1 MRGMTMWDNWHMPP
15 HDQCDDPHR
24 WQLQVH
30 NGLKHSVGHVTDWSL
45 AVDGG
50 AFIGMWTKPLAY
62 MFKRVVAFEPNPAAY
77 ACLEYN
83 CRNLSNV
90 TLVNK
95 ALGHEARE
103 KVGIHDTA
111 PGPSV
116 NLLQDDQQD
125 KARTFVEMVTLDS
138 QGLTPSYLKLDL
150 EGYEFRALQGARE
163 SVMRGRPVIVV
174 EHSGHG
180 TRYQSP
186 GLDKFFRP
194 MGYELQKDGDDQVWT
209 WQLKT

>member
-1 MRGMTMWDNWHMPP
+1 
-15 HDQCDDPHR
+15 
-24 WQLQVH
+24 
-30 NGLKHSVGHVTDWSL
+30 
-45 AVDGG
+45 
-50 AFIGMWTKPLAY
+50 
-62 MFKRVVAFEPNPAAY
+62 
-77 ACLEYN
+77 
-83 CRNLSNV
+83 
-90 TLVNK
+90 LVNK

-103 KVGIHDTA
+103 RVGIHDTA

-125 KARTFVEMVTLDS
+125 KAKTFVEMATLDS

-209 WQLKT
+209 WRTAI

>member
-1 MRGMTMWDNWHMPP
+1 MTEYDGWHMPP
-15 HDQCDDPHR
+15 HDQGDDPRR
-24 WQLQVH
+24 WQVQVY
-30 NGLKHSVGHVTDWSL
+30 NGLKNSLHLVKDWSL